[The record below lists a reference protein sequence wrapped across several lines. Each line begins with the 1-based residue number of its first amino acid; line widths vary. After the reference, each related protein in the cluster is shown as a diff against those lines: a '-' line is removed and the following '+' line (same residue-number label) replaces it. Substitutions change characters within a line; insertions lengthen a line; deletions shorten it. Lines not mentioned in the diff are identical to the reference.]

1 MTDLASKASSHHSR
15 RRICCALATHYFR
28 QKRGSQLLGSGQTA
42 AADLPP
48 MGATAAQSGGS
59 GAPKHAR
66 QSGAVAPRIV
76 RLYFENSLPGHHV
89 REPPVAP
96 AGRDVS
102 FGNPIQLPGEF
113 IAQPGLLHAAPLLMR
128 GQEAKGVRVAFA
140 RVTRR
145 VAVDG
150 PAASDLEYHARPRC
164 QPHRPLRTSSAL
176 SFPSC
181 PPWRDTTR
189 EHRQPDRACVRLGP
203 ERSQFW
209 SRLRSY
215 TRVDGRLRGRVSSAD
230 GPLCTLV
237 DGGPY
242 P

>member
-1 MTDLASKASSHHSR
+1 MTDLAGKASSHHSR

-76 RLYFENSLPGHHV
+76 RLYFENSLPGQHV
-89 REPPVAP
+89 REPPVDP

-102 FGNPIQLPGEF
+102 FDNPIQLPGEF
-113 IAQPGLLHAAPLLMR
+113 IAQPGLLHAVPLLMR
-128 GQEAKGVRVAFA
+128 GEEAKGVRVAFA

-150 PAASDLEYHARPRC
+150 LPLATWSITPVLAVNPTGPSGRTLNRRGFRRPTGNPTSMMSARRSCRFRLTPVK
-164 QPHRPLRTSSAL
+164 RPKM
-176 SFPSC
+176 
-181 PPWRDTTR
+181 
-189 EHRQPDRACVRLGP
+189 HCVELP
-203 ERSQFW
+203 V
-209 SRLRSY
+209 L
-215 TRVDGRLRGRVSSAD
+215 
-230 GPLCTLV
+230 
-237 DGGPY
+237 
-242 P
+242 